1 MIVVLSQG
9 CAANFGDGEKIAR
22 ILSRKSEVTFTF
34 PEANNAAKAN
44 SARAA
49 KVDADANANAAG
61 IAANANVADANANS
75 ADANAEANA
84 ASAANANSAD
94 ANANVAGTAAKA
106 NTASAANAKA
116 AGTVANA
123 EANAARAAKVN
134 ADANANVARAA
145 KVNADANAN
154 TEANVAAAPEAFFL
168 NVCTVKGNA
177 GALKL
182 LRKTVSAY
190 PHVPIYITGCA
201 PKDFR
206 EEAIKVTDKITF
218 TSLKE
223 ISSAFEDEK
232 QRRFPVGAGNDST
245 STSSVTLARND
256 DKNSSPL
263 SPWTEGIGSTKNT
276 RVNSIARLY
285 PALVA
290 GGSKKTA
297 KSQSSTSKA
306 SPATNKASPSPA
318 NKAFLSPANKVLRE
332 SSYIG
337 IVNIEEGCLDACAF
351 CSTHLVKGRLHS
363 FVPQAIVDQVQ
374 ALVDDGCLEIQL
386 TGQDC
391 ACYGFDIGTNLAEL
405 TQRILTHVS
414 GNYRIRL
421 GMGNPRHVL
430 GYQEA
435 LLDCFTD
442 ERIYKF
448 IHIPV
453 QSGSENVLKAMNRRH
468 TARDYA
474 TLAHAFNERF
484 SKFTLSTDLIVGYP
498 GESAADFNDTH
509 KLLKETRP
517 TVCNIT
523 RFVARPGTVAA
534 RLEATAVVPD
544 SVKHERSAI
553 LAEAFQQIALE
564 NNRKWIGDEC
574 TVVTEKPG
582 YREGTTI
589 ARNTAYR
596 PVALQGSFPA
606 GTTLRV
612 RIKDAEP
619 FALIADV

>member
-22 ILSRKSEVTFTF
+22 ILSQKSEVTFEF
-34 PEANNAAKAN
+34 PEAKPAHSTRAVSFSSKTPAN
-44 SARAA
+44 LE
-49 KVDADANANAAG
+49 
-61 IAANANVADANANS
+61 
-75 ADANAEANA
+75 NAENST
-84 ASAANANSAD
+84 SAANPVD
-94 ANANVAGTAAKA
+94 FRTEKPKA
-106 NTASAANAKA
+106 
-116 AGTVANA
+116 
-123 EANAARAAKVN
+123 
-134 ADANANVARAA
+134 
-145 KVNADANAN
+145 
-154 TEANVAAAPEAFFL
+154 FYL

-177 GALKL
+177 GAMKL
-182 LRKTVSAY
+182 LRKAASTF
-190 PHVPIYITGCA
+190 PGVPIYITGCA

-206 EEAIKVTDKITF
+206 EEALRTVPHVQF

-223 ISSAFEDEK
+223 LEDSAHS
-232 QRRFPVGAGNDST
+232 ANS
-245 STSSVTLARND
+245 RN
-256 DKNSSPL
+256 
-263 SPWTEGIGSTKNT
+263 
-276 RVNSIARLY
+276 
-285 PALVA
+285 
-290 GGSKKTA
+290 
-297 KSQSSTSKA
+297 
-306 SPATNKASPSPA
+306 
-318 NKAFLSPANKVLRE
+318 VLRE
-332 SSYIG
+332 SPFVG

-363 FVPQAIVDQVQ
+363 FAPQTIVDQVQ

-405 TQRILTHVS
+405 TQRILTHVN

-442 ERIYKF
+442 DRIYKF

-474 TLAHAFNERF
+474 TLAHAFTERF

-498 GESAADFNDTH
+498 GETDADFNDTL

-534 RLEATAVVPD
+534 RLETASNQAVSD
-544 SVKHERSAI
+544 DIKHERSAI

-564 NNRKWIGDEC
+564 NNREWIGNEC
-574 TVVTEKPG
+574 IVVTEKQG
-582 YREGTTI
+582 YRAGTTI
-589 ARNTAYR
+589 ARNEAYR
-596 PVALQGSFPA
+596 PVALQGTFPA
-606 GTTLRV
+606 GQTLRV
-612 RIKDAEP
+612 RITGAEP
-619 FALIADV
+619 FALLAEPLA

>member
-22 ILSRKSEVTFTF
+22 ILSQKSEVTFEF
-34 PEANNAAKAN
+34 PEAKPAHSTKAT
-44 SARAA
+44 SFSS
-49 KVDADANANAAG
+49 KTPANLE
-61 IAANANVADANANS
+61 
-75 ADANAEANA
+75 NAENST
-84 ASAANANSAD
+84 SAANPAD
-94 ANANVAGTAAKA
+94 F
-106 NTASAANAKA
+106 
-116 AGTVANA
+116 
-123 EANAARAAKVN
+123 R
-134 ADANANVARAA
+134 
-145 KVNADANAN
+145 
-154 TEANVAAAPEAFFL
+154 TEKPEAFYL

-177 GALKL
+177 GAMKL
-182 LRKTVSAY
+182 LRKAASTF
-190 PHVPIYITGCA
+190 PGVPIYITGCA

-206 EEAIKVTDKITF
+206 EEALRTVPNVQF

-223 ISSAFEDEK
+223 LEDSAILPTQSAQSPSSLINA
-232 QRRFPVGAGNDST
+232 RTPDS
-245 STSSVTLARND
+245 
-256 DKNSSPL
+256 
-263 SPWTEGIGSTKNT
+263 
-276 RVNSIARLY
+276 
-285 PALVA
+285 
-290 GGSKKTA
+290 
-297 KSQSSTSKA
+297 
-306 SPATNKASPSPA
+306 NKASR
-318 NKAFLSPANKVLRE
+318 NVLRE
-332 SSYIG
+332 SPFVG

-363 FVPQAIVDQVQ
+363 FAPQTIVDQVQ

-405 TQRILTHVS
+405 TQRILTHVN

-442 ERIYKF
+442 DRIYKF

-474 TLAHAFNERF
+474 TLAHAFTERF

-498 GESAADFNDTH
+498 GETAEDFNDTL

-534 RLEATAVVPD
+534 HLETSKPTHPESAKNSAHLATTTLAIPD
-544 SVKHERSAI
+544 DIKHERSAI
-553 LAEAFQQIALE
+553 LAEEFQKIALE
-564 NNRKWIGDEC
+564 NNREWIGDEC
-574 TVVTEKPG
+574 TIVTEKQG
-582 YREGTTI
+582 YRAGTTI
-589 ARNTAYR
+589 ARNEAYR
-596 PVALQGSFPA
+596 PVALQGTFPA
-606 GTTLRV
+606 GQTLRV
-612 RIKDAEP
+612 RITDAEP
-619 FALIADV
+619 FALIAKPL

>member
-22 ILSRKSEVTFTF
+22 LLSKKSEVSFEF
-34 PEANNAAKAN
+34 P
-44 SARAA
+44 
-49 KVDADANANAAG
+49 
-61 IAANANVADANANS
+61 I
-75 ADANAEANA
+75 
-84 ASAANANSAD
+84 
-94 ANANVAGTAAKA
+94 GT
-106 NTASAANAKA
+106 
-116 AGTVANA
+116 
-123 EANAARAAKVN
+123 
-134 ADANANVARAA
+134 
-145 KVNADANAN
+145 
-154 TEANVAAAPEAFFL
+154 APEAFYL
-168 NVCTVKGNA
+168 NVCTVKGNS

-182 LRKTVSAY
+182 LRKAASTY
-190 PHVPIYITGCA
+190 PGVPIYITGCA

-206 EEAIKVTDKITF
+206 EEAIRAVPKVQF
-218 TSLKE
+218 T
-223 ISSAFEDEK
+223 
-232 QRRFPVGAGNDST
+232 
-245 STSSVTLARND
+245 TLAYLEQD
-256 DKNSSPL
+256 PL
-263 SPWTEGIGSTKNT
+263 FSGVSGNAEQDRTRISNNNVTGSLHHN
-276 RVNSIARLY
+276 I
-285 PALVA
+285 
-290 GGSKKTA
+290 
-297 KSQSSTSKA
+297 
-306 SPATNKASPSPA
+306 
-318 NKAFLSPANKVLRE
+318 LRE
-332 SSYIG
+332 SPFVG

-363 FVPQAIVDQVQ
+363 FAPSTIVDQVQ

-405 TQRILTHVS
+405 TQKILTHVN

-442 ERIYKF
+442 EHIYKF

-468 TARDYA
+468 TAQDYT
-474 TLAHAFNERF
+474 TLANEFNKRF
-484 SKFTLSTDLIVGYP
+484 SKFTFSTDLIVGYP
-498 GESAADFNDTH
+498 GESAEDFNDT
-509 KLLKETRP
+509 LNILKETRP

-523 RFVARPGTVAA
+523 RFVARPNTVAA
-534 RLEATAVVPD
+534 RLEATAAAVPD

-582 YREGTTI
+582 YRSGTTI
-589 ARNTAYR
+589 ARNMAYR

-612 RIKDAEP
+612 RITDAEP
-619 FALIADV
+619 FALIAEPLA

>member
-9 CAANFGDGEKIAR
+9 CAANFGEGEKIAR

-44 SARAA
+44 SA
-49 KVDADANANAAG
+49 DANAKAAG
-61 IAANANVADANANS
+61 IAANANVA
-75 ADANAEANA
+75 
-84 ASAANANSAD
+84 SAAN
-94 ANANVAGTAAKA
+94 
-106 NTASAANAKA
+106 
-116 AGTVANA
+116 
-123 EANAARAAKVN
+123 ANAARAAKAN
-134 ADANANVARAA
+134 SADAN
-145 KVNADANAN
+145 
-154 TEANVAAAPEAFFL
+154 ANVAAAPEAFFL

-182 LRKTVSAY
+182 LRKAASAY
-190 PHVPIYITGCA
+190 PNVPIYITGCA

-206 EEAIKVTDKITF
+206 EEAIRAVPQVQF
-218 TSLKE
+218 TTLSEL
-223 ISSAFEDEK
+223 EK
-232 QRRFPVGAGNDST
+232 DPQFIFDLGNATQDRTRKSNEN
-245 STSSVTLARND
+245 SARNE
-256 DKNSSPL
+256 SRIRP
-263 SPWTEGIGSTKNT
+263 
-276 RVNSIARLY
+276 
-285 PALVA
+285 
-290 GGSKKTA
+290 
-297 KSQSSTSKA
+297 
-306 SPATNKASPSPA
+306 TN
-318 NKAFLSPANKVLRE
+318 VLRE
-332 SSYIG
+332 SPFVG

-363 FVPQAIVDQVQ
+363 FSPNDIVDQVQ

-405 TQRILTHVS
+405 TQRILTHVN

-474 TLAHAFNERF
+474 ILAHAFNERF

-498 GESAADFNDTH
+498 GESAADFNDTLE
-509 KLLKETRP
+509 LLKETRP

-534 RLEATAVVPD
+534 RLEVTAVVPD

-553 LAEAFQQIALE
+553 LAEVFQQIALE

-574 TVVTEKPG
+574 IVVTEKPG
-582 YREGTTI
+582 HRNGTTI

-606 GTTLRV
+606 GQTLRV

>member
-34 PEANNAAKAN
+34 PEPGATTTNE
-44 SARAA
+44 
-49 KVDADANANAAG
+49 KVA
-61 IAANANVADANANS
+61 
-75 ADANAEANA
+75 
-84 ASAANANSAD
+84 
-94 ANANVAGTAAKA
+94 T
-106 NTASAANAKA
+106 
-116 AGTVANA
+116 
-123 EANAARAAKVN
+123 
-134 ADANANVARAA
+134 
-145 KVNADANAN
+145 
-154 TEANVAAAPEAFFL
+154 APEAFYL

-182 LRKTVSAY
+182 LRKTASAY
-190 PHVPIYITGCA
+190 PDTPIYITGCA

-206 EEAIKVTDKITF
+206 EEAIRAVPKVQF
-218 TSLKE
+218 TTLSEL
-223 ISSAFEDEK
+223 EK
-232 QRRFPVGAGNDST
+232 DP
-245 STSSVTLARND
+245 
-256 DKNSSPL
+256 PL
-263 SPWTEGIGSTKNT
+263 SSSTLSSSTEGRGS
-276 RVNSIARLY
+276 II
-285 PALVA
+285 
-290 GGSKKTA
+290 
-297 KSQSSTSKA
+297 SSTSKSNRPKSPWSNANGLKKTGA
-306 SPATNKASPSPA
+306 SASSA
-318 NKAFLSPANKVLRE
+318 ALGVRNVLRE
-332 SSYIG
+332 SPFVG

-363 FVPQAIVDQVQ
+363 FSPNDIVDQVQ

-405 TQRILTHVS
+405 TQRILTHVN

-484 SKFTLSTDLIVGYP
+484 DKFTLSTDLIVGYP
-498 GESAADFNDTH
+498 GETAADFNDTLT
-509 KLLKETRP
+509 LLKETRP

-534 RLEATAVVPD
+534 RLEAAAATRLETASAPRLEASSFAHLVEASSKEHLESATSMAHLESATNTAQLASTNLAIPD
-544 SVKHERSAI
+544 AVKHERSAI

-574 TVVTEKPG
+574 IVVTEKRG
-582 YREGTTI
+582 HRIGTTI

-606 GTTLRV
+606 GQTLRV

-619 FALIADV
+619 FALIADLQNI

>member
-22 ILSRKSEVTFTF
+22 ILSRKSEVTFEF
-34 PEANNAAKAN
+34 PE
-44 SARAA
+44 RA
-49 KVDADANANAAG
+49 VED
-61 IAANANVADANANS
+61 
-75 ADANAEANA
+75 A
-84 ASAANANSAD
+84 ASSSGNAMGAAEST
-94 ANANVAGTAAKA
+94 VAGAK
-106 NTASAANAKA
+106 S
-116 AGTVANA
+116 V
-123 EANAARAAKVN
+123 
-134 ADANANVARAA
+134 
-145 KVNADANAN
+145 
-154 TEANVAAAPEAFFL
+154 PEAFYL
-168 NVCTVKGNA
+168 NVCTVKGNS

-182 LRKTVSAY
+182 LRKTASSF
-190 PHVPIYITGCA
+190 PGVPIYITGCA

-206 EEAIKVTDKITF
+206 EEALRAVPHVQF

-223 ISSAFEDEK
+223 LEDSAHS
-232 QRRFPVGAGNDST
+232 ANS
-245 STSSVTLARND
+245 RN
-256 DKNSSPL
+256 
-263 SPWTEGIGSTKNT
+263 
-276 RVNSIARLY
+276 
-285 PALVA
+285 
-290 GGSKKTA
+290 
-297 KSQSSTSKA
+297 
-306 SPATNKASPSPA
+306 
-318 NKAFLSPANKVLRE
+318 VLRE
-332 SSYIG
+332 SPFVG

-363 FVPQAIVDQVQ
+363 FAPNAIVDQVQ

-405 TQRILTHVS
+405 TQRILTHVN

-453 QSGSENVLKAMNRRH
+453 QSGSERVLKAMNRRH
-468 TARDYA
+468 TAQDYVI
-474 TLAHAFNERF
+474 LANEFNKRF

-498 GESAADFNDTH
+498 GETAEDFNDT
-509 KLLKETRP
+509 LNILKETRP

-534 RLEATAVVPD
+534 HLEAATGNAHSAAVPD
-544 SVKHERSAI
+544 AVKHERSAI

-574 TVVTEKPG
+574 TVVTEKQG
-582 YREGTTI
+582 YRSGTTI

-606 GTTLRV
+606 GTSLRV
-612 RIKDAEP
+612 RITDAEP
-619 FALIADV
+619 FALLAEPI